1 MEKITNYKIKHFFRL
16 KDERVVSEYLA
27 ILDCLNPLKEI
38 RNPNYRWYKM
48 NSKVLQIKAVRM
60 LTFAEVTD
68 IRNNFNQPSI
78 EAIIDSIKIV
88 TQLKDKEIM
97 NFTITQFYGIISYM
111 KSELMDITNMEAN
124 ELNDDSFDIN
134 VEAVNAKQRMGRFG
148 VLNIFDSLAKE
159 NVLQW
164 EAIEKLPYMTVFTKL
179 IMDNEK
185 NKIQQEIAELQRKK
199 KLKINV

>member
-1 MEKITNYKIKHFFRL
+1 MEKITNYKIKDFFRL
-16 KDERVVSEYLA
+16 KDEKVVSDYLA
-27 ILDCLNPLKEI
+27 VLDCLNPLKEM

-48 NSKVLQIKAVRM
+48 NSKVLHIKAVRM
-60 LTFAEVTD
+60 LTFGEVTE

-78 EAIIDSIKIV
+78 ESIIGAIRIV
-88 TQLKDKEIM
+88 TQLKDKDIM
-97 NFTITQFYGIISYM
+97 SFTILQFYGIISYM
-111 KSELMDITNMEAN
+111 KSELIDITNMEAN

-148 VLNIFDSLAKE
+148 VLNIIDSLAKE

-164 EAIEKLPYMTVFTKL
+164 ETIEKLPYMTVFTKL

-199 KLKINV
+199 QVKN

>member
-1 MEKITNYKIKHFFRL
+1 MEKITTYKIKDFFRL
-16 KDERVVSEYLA
+16 KDEKIVSDYLA
-27 ILDCLNPLKEI
+27 ILECLNPLKQI

-48 NSKVLQIKAVRM
+48 NSKLLQVKAVRM
-60 LTFAEVTD
+60 LTFGKVTE

-78 EAIIDSIKIV
+78 ESIIGAIKIV
-88 TQLKDKEIM
+88 TELKDKDIM
-97 NFTITQFYGIISYM
+97 SFTILQFYGIISYM

-148 VLNIFDSLAKE
+148 VLNIINALANE
-159 NVLQW
+159 DILQW

-199 KLKINV
+199 QFKN

>member
-1 MEKITNYKIKHFFRL
+1 MEITNYKIKDFFRL
-16 KDERVVSEYLA
+16 KDERIVSDYLA

-38 RNPNYRWYKM
+38 KNPNYKWYKM

-60 LTFAEVTD
+60 LSFGEVTD
-68 IRNNFNQPSI
+68 VRNNFNQPSI
-78 EAIIDSIKIV
+78 ESIIDSIKIV
-88 TQLKDKEIM
+88 TQLKDKDIM

-134 VEAVNAKQRMGRFG
+134 IEAVNAKQRMGRFG
-148 VLNIFDSLAKE
+148 VLNIIDSLAKE

-164 EAIEKLPYMTVFTKL
+164 ERIEKLPYMTVFTKL

-199 KLKINV
+199 QVKN

>member
-1 MEKITNYKIKHFFRL
+1 MEKIINYKIKDFFQL
-16 KDERVVSEYLA
+16 QDELIIADYLS

-38 RNPNYRWYKM
+38 KNPNYKWYKR
-48 NSKVLQIKAVRM
+48 NSKFLQVKAVRL
-60 LTFAEVTD
+60 LTFAEVTE

-78 EAIIDSIKIV
+78 EGIIDSIKIV
-88 TQLKDKEIM
+88 TRLTDKDIM
-97 NFTITQFYGIISYM
+97 NFTIIQFYGIISYI

-124 ELNDDSFDIN
+124 ELTDDSFDIN

-148 VLNIFDSLAKE
+148 VLNAIDTLAKE
-159 NVLQW
+159 DILQW
-164 EAIEKLPYMTVFTKL
+164 EAIEKLPYMTVLTKL

-199 KLKINV
+199 QVKN

>member
-1 MEKITNYKIKHFFRL
+1 MEITNYKIKDFFRL
-16 KDERVVSEYLA
+16 KDERIVSDYLA

-38 RNPNYRWYKM
+38 KNPNYKWYKM

-60 LTFAEVTD
+60 LSFGEVTD

-78 EAIIDSIKIV
+78 ESIIDSIKIV
-88 TQLKDKEIM
+88 TQLKDKDIM

-124 ELNDDSFDIN
+124 ELNDDSYDIN
-134 VEAVNAKQRMGRFG
+134 IEAVNAKQRMGRFG
-148 VLNIFDSLAKE
+148 VLNIIDSLAKE

-164 EAIEKLPYMTVFTKL
+164 ETIEKLPYMTVFTKL

-199 KLKINV
+199 QAKN

>member
-1 MEKITNYKIKHFFRL
+1 MEKITAYKIKDFFRL
-16 KDERVVSEYLA
+16 KDEKIVSDYLA

-38 RNPNYRWYKM
+38 KNPNYKWYKM

-60 LTFAEVTD
+60 LSFGEVTD
-68 IRNNFNQPSI
+68 VRNNFNQPSI
-78 EAIIDSIKIV
+78 ESIIDSIKIV
-88 TQLKDKEIM
+88 TQLKDKDIM

-134 VEAVNAKQRMGRFG
+134 IEAVNAKQRMGRFG
-148 VLNIFDSLAKE
+148 VLNIINALANE
-159 NVLQW
+159 NILQW

-199 KLKINV
+199 QVKN